1 MNQFNQLNHFNRIWC
16 LFSRKFNRR
25 WARHMGALALV
36 LLLASLL
43 AACGG
48 DDEDDAPPTP
58 VPTVTEAAW
67 RVGLITNEGGTISDG
82 GFSESAHLGATRAVE
97 AFDLAYDYSESIDA
111 NDYEIQLDKHIE
123 AGRNILIT
131 VGFNMEAITYEYAQ
145 QYPDIFFIGVDQSY
159 AGLLLDED
167 ETLPDNLIGLQF
179 AEDEAAF
186 MVGALAGMMT
196 ETDTVGVIGGMEIP
210 PVVRLAEGFRNGAQ
224 YVNPDVK
231 VLLTYTGAFDDQ
243 DLGTETAEKF
253 MNQSADVIFG
263 AAGVTGYAGIQYAAR
278 EGAWV
283 IGVDQDEWRSN
294 FRAGEQAGSDRI
306 LTSAVKRVDSGV
318 YQAIESIVTGAPE
331 SGIFLLD
338 TASCGTSYAPFH
350 EAEEHI
356 PDEARTMLEA
366 VWRALAAG
374 TLETGVGTNSPPDPL
389 ASGELPD
396 VPDDAPVPAD
406 CER

>member
-1 MNQFNQLNHFNRIWC
+1 MNKINHSFSVKWRL
-16 LFSRKFNRR
+16 LFVFVM
-25 WARHMGALALV
+25 A
-36 LLLASLL
+36 LLLIGIL
-43 AACGG
+43 AACG
-48 DDEDDAPPTP
+48 DDDKEDPTP
-58 VPTVTEAAW
+58 SPEPTAVTNSQW

-82 GFSESAHLGATRAVE
+82 GFSESAHIGAMQAVAE
-97 AFDLAYDYSESIDA
+97 FGLDYGYSESIDT
-111 NDYEIQLDKHIE
+111 NDYEIQLDKHVN

-131 VGFNMEAITYEYAQ
+131 VGFNMEQITFEYAQ
-145 QYPDIFFIGVDQSY
+145 QYPDVYFIGVDQSY
-159 AGLLLDED
+159 GGLVAEG
-167 ETLPDNLIGLQF
+167 ESLPENLIGLQF

-186 MVGALAGMMT
+186 MVGVLAGLMT
-196 ETDTVGVIGGMEIP
+196 DTDTVGVIGGMEIP
-210 PVVRLAEGFRNGAQ
+210 PVVRLAEGFRNGAH
-224 YVNPDVK
+224 YINPDVE
-231 VLLTYTGAFDDQ
+231 VLITYTGYFDDQ

-263 AAGVTGYAGIQYAAR
+263 AAGLTGYAGIQFAAR

-318 YQAIESIVTGAPE
+318 YQAIESIVTGNPA

-338 TASCGTSYAPFH
+338 TSSCGTSYAPFH
-350 EAEEHI
+350 EADASI
-356 PDEARTMLEA
+356 PAEAKTTLEA

-374 TLETGVGTNSPPDPL
+374 TLETGVGEDATPPEPL
-389 ASGELPD
+389 AAGALPD
-396 VPDDAPVPAD
+396 VPDDAPMPAD